1 MSYHSEHSK
10 KEVEE
15 MAKHPQMKRMAM
27 MMRQKE
33 MTAKMKKRKI
43 KK

>member
-1 MSYHSEHSK
+1 MMHENHSK

-15 MAKHPQMKRMAM
+15 MAKHPRMKRAAM

-33 MTAKMKKRKI
+33 MAAKMAKMKK